1 MLSYYVLQ
9 GSMYY
14 NYILLYWY
22 IWVIYVGEL
31 KLILSTPKQSKSQS
45 NTNIPSY
52 GRIDVKQAIEIR
64 SKKDGRI

>member
-31 KLILSTPKQSKSQS
+31 KLILSTSKQSNLQS

-52 GRIDVKQAIEIR
+52 SRKVVKQAIEIR